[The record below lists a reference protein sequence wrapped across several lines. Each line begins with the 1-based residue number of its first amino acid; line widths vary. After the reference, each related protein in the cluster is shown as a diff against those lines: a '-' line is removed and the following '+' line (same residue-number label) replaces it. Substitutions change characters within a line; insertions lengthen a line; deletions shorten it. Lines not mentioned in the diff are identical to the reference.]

1 MSRIHLEVSDC
12 EVLDWAKLRLSIFS
26 DRELARVLETTAPV
40 VSKIRRQHL
49 SLGPRILLKIL
60 ELTDVRLSELPTLV
74 NFSKS
79 VIVDQSKVQFNNRK
93 NKCGENYAKS
103 TDHV

>member
-12 EVLDWAKLRLSIFS
+12 EVLDWAKFRLSIFS

-74 NFSKS
+74 NFSKF
-79 VIVDQSKVQFNNRK
+79 VIIDQSKIQFNNRK

-103 TDHV
+103 TDNV

>member
-79 VIVDQSKVQFNNRK
+79 VIVDQSKIQVNNRK
-93 NKCGENYAKS
+93 NKCGENHAKS
-103 TDHV
+103 TDNV